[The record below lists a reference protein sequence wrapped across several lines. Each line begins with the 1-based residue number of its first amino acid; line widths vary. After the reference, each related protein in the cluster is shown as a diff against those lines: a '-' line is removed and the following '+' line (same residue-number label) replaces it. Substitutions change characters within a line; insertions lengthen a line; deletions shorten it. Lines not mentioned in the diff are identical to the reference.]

1 MDLWWVALVLA
12 VAYGLCRFL
21 LMFIPPIVPSI
32 EVDTSDVI
40 LEENQTQE
48 ERSIYLP
55 RRGPGYGDKVKCYEP
70 ATMKYLGYLQTA
82 DKDLVRDHVKQARIA
97 QTTWANSSFK
107 QRRRFLRV
115 LLKYIL
121 ENQALI
127 CQVSSRDSGKTL
139 VDAVLGEI
147 MTTCE
152 KIHWLLDEGERLL
165 KTEYRSV
172 GRSMLHKTARVEYY
186 PLGVI
191 GAIVPWNY
199 PFHNIFN
206 PMLSA
211 VFAGNAVVIKVS
223 EHASWSALFY
233 IRIIHAALQ
242 AVGAPTELVHI
253 VTGYAETGEALVTFA
268 DKIIFVGSP
277 GVGRMVMKTAAETLT
292 PVTLELGGKDAFI
305 VCEDVNVTEVAQ
317 VAVRAA
323 LQSSGQNCAGAER
336 FYVHSDIYSNFVSN
350 IIKLVKSVRVGPPLQ
365 GTYDMGAI
373 CLPEHTNRLQAL
385 VDEAIA
391 KGAEIA
397 VRGKL
402 FISNLGDDVGGQFYP
417 PTVIL
422 NVNHTMKL
430 MQEEIFGPIIA
441 IMKFKTDDEVVRLAN
456 DSKFGLGCAVF
467 SGNTQRANSIASK
480 IRCGFAAINDFAVT
494 YMCQS
499 LPFGG
504 IKESGFGRF
513 GGVEGLRACCL
524 VKAVAEDRCKY
535 IRTVIPKPIQYPVAD
550 NAFEFEKA
558 LVETLYS
565 MSIMDRIKGLG
576 NLIKILTA
584 PEQAPTWKKE

>member
-1 MDLWWVALVLA
+1 
-12 VAYGLCRFL
+12 
-21 LMFIPPIVPSI
+21 MFIPPIVPSI

-70 ATMKYLGYLQTA
+70 ATMKYLGSLQTA

-152 KIHWLLDEGERLL
+152 KIHWLLDEGERSL

-191 GAIVPWNY
+191 AAIVPWNY

-211 VFAGNAVVIKVS
+211 VFAGNAIVIKVS
-223 EHASWSALFY
+223 EHASWSAFFY

-292 PVTLELGGKDAFI
+292 PVTLELGGKDSFI

-365 GTYDMGAI
+365 GTYDMGAV

-467 SGNTQRANSIASK
+467 SGNKQRANSIASK

>member
-1 MDLWWVALVLA
+1 MLGG
-12 VAYGLCRFL
+12 AYVLCRLL
-21 LMFIPPIVPSI
+21 LMLIPTIVPSI

-40 LEENQTQE
+40 LEENQTE
-48 ERSIYLP
+48 EESPIYVP
-55 RRGPGYGDKVKCYEP
+55 GRGVGHKDKVNCYDP
-70 ATMKYLGYLQTA
+70 ATMKYLGYLQTVN
-82 DKDLVRDHVKQARIA
+82 KDEVREHVKQARVA
-97 QTTWANSSFK
+97 QSMWARSSYK

-121 ENQALI
+121 ENQELI

-152 KIHWLLDEGERLL
+152 KIHWLLNEGERWL
-165 KTEYRSV
+165 KPEYRST
-172 GRSMLHKTARVEYY
+172 GWAMPHKTARVEYH

-223 EHASWSALFY
+223 EHASWSAFFY
-233 IRIIHAALQ
+233 FRIIQAALQ
-242 AVGAPTELVHI
+242 AVGAPAELVHI
-253 VTGYAETGEALVTFA
+253 IIGYEETGEALVTYA

-277 GVGRMVMKTAAETLT
+277 GVGRMVMKTASETLT

-317 VAVRAA
+317 VAVRAG

-336 FYVHSDIYSNFVSN
+336 FYVHSDIYPDFVNN

-373 CLPEHTNRLQAL
+373 CLPDHTNRLQAL
-385 VDEAIA
+385 VDEAIE

-402 FISNLGDDVGGQFYP
+402 FIGDLGDDVGGQFYP

-422 NVNHTMKL
+422 NVNHSMKL

-441 IMKFKTDDEVVRLAN
+441 IMKFNTDDEVVRLAN

-467 SGNTQRANSIASK
+467 SGSKQRANTIASK

-513 GGVEGLRACCL
+513 GGAEGLRACCL
-524 VKAVAEDRCKY
+524 IKAVAEDRFNY

-565 MSIMDRIKGLG
+565 INLLERIRGLG
-576 NLIKILTA
+576 NLIKIFRA
-584 PEQAPTWKKE
+584 PEQGPAWKKEQ